1 MAGKNTGPMPL
12 SLKLRT
18 VKDTYGHWEKLIQ
31 LVKVR
36 RKASALANHYD
47 RYPTT
52 PEGFPA
58 WQSVRDDIMDE
69 IYEISGAEPKY

>member
-1 MAGKNTGPMPL
+1 
-12 SLKLRT
+12 
-18 VKDTYGHWEKLIQ
+18 
-31 LVKVR
+31 VKVR
-36 RKASALANHYD
+36 GKAGNLADHYD

-58 WQSVRDDIMDE
+58 WKSVRDDIMDE